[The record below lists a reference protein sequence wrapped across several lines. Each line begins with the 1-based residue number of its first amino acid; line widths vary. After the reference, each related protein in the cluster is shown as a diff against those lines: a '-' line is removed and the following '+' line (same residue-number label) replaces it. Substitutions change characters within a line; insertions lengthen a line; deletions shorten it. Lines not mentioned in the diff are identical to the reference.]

1 MNVRLGVMT
10 PIPDKIRIL
19 HLGSDPSESSLLSAE
34 LEAEGLPG
42 LVNSA
47 STERALRT
55 ALEAGDITLVVADL
69 PLPWESAASCLSEL
83 QRARPELQ
91 VIFRAGSTGNRTVTE
106 AVSQTARA
114 VREALAHRSD
124 IGRTPE
130 EQRELIQRV
139 VQSQAAQLRLSRR
152 DFWDF
157 QEALRDITSSAAEL
171 LDVGRAGYWEVE
183 PGTSKLKCLQ
193 LFDRGQGG
201 HAEVNELELGPR
213 YLAALEQAIF
223 LAADDARHDPRTS
236 EFTAAYLSK
245 LGITSMLDA
254 PVRRDGRIVG
264 VLCHEH
270 IGPARHWSVLDQCS
284 AAAMADI
291 VVRALEVRDRRRAEA
306 RLREAEKFEV
316 IGRLAGRLAHDFNNL
331 LTVILGNAQLALQRQ
346 PADSADRDGLEQII
360 RAGEDSTGL
369 IRQLLAYS
377 RHEIVVP
384 RVLDL
389 RAEISAVVP
398 MVQRLLGADV
408 SVRCE
413 LGSKPCWVEIDPT
426 QLQQVLLNLAANAR
440 DAMPHGGELHLTL
453 SSASLP
459 ARVADEQPRSLILLR
474 VRDTGAG
481 IAPESLPRIFEPFF
495 TTKEAKLG
503 TGLGL
508 ASVAEIVRRAG
519 GEVSAK
525 SRPGQGATFDI
536 QLPEVTDPAARRAG
550 AAPSKAANWTV
561 KNFKTT
567 TALIVQSDAPLR
579 RAMASQLA
587 EQQIGVLEA
596 SGPVEALEWLARGSQ
611 FDAVVTDY
619 VLPKMDGVRLI
630 GHLRDFRPNLPA
642 VLVAEVGRCSQIEL
656 EALRKTGATEL
667 LAKPLIPGDLA
678 GSLARLR

>member
-1 MNVRLGVMT
+1 MNVRLGTMPPT
-10 PIPDKIRIL
+10 SEKIRIL
-19 HLGSDPSESSLLSAE
+19 HLGSDPSESALLSAE
-34 LEAEGLPG
+34 LEAEALAC
-42 LVNSA
+42 LVISV

-55 ALEAGDITLVVADL
+55 ALESGDIALVVADL
-69 PLPWESAASCLSEL
+69 PLPWESAGSCMSEL

-91 VIFRAGSTGNRTVTE
+91 ILFRAGSTGHRTVTE
-106 AVSQTARA
+106 SSSQTARA
-114 VREALAHRSD
+114 VREALLHRSD

-130 EQRELIQRV
+130 EQRALIQRV
-139 VQSQAAQLRLSRR
+139 VQGQTAQLRLSRG

-157 QEALRDITSSAAEL
+157 QEAMRDITRSAAEL
-171 LDVGRAGYWEVE
+171 LDVGRVSYWEVD
-183 PGTSKLKCLQ
+183 PTTSKLKCLQ
-193 LFDRGQGG
+193 LFDREQGG
-201 HAEVNELELGPR
+201 HAEVTELELGPR
-213 YLAALEQAIF
+213 YLAALEEAIF
-223 LAADDARHDPRTS
+223 LAADDAAHDPRTS
-236 EFTAAYLSK
+236 EFTADYLSK

-270 IGPARHWSVLDQCS
+270 IGPARHWSVLDQCT

-306 RLREAEKFEV
+306 RMREAEKFEV

-346 PADSADRDGLEQII
+346 PADSADRDGLEQIL
-360 RAGEDSTGL
+360 RASEDATGV

-389 RAEISAVVP
+389 RAEVSSSVP
-398 MVQRLLGADV
+398 MMQRLLGSEV

-413 LGSKPCWVEIDPT
+413 LGNKPCWVEIDAT

-440 DAMPHGGELHLTL
+440 DAMPNGGVLHLTL
-453 SSASLP
+453 SLESLP
-459 ARVADEQPRSLILLR
+459 ARVKGEPPRSSVLLR
-474 VRDTGAG
+474 VRDTGVG
-481 IAPESLPRIFEPFF
+481 IAPENLPRIFEPFF

-519 GEVSAK
+519 GEVSAE

-536 QLPEVTDPAARRAG
+536 RLPEVTDPAARRAG
-550 AAPSKAANWTV
+550 SVPSKAVPRTV

-567 TALIVQSDAPLR
+567 TALIVQSDASLR

-587 EQQIGVLEA
+587 EKQIGVLEA

-642 VLVAEVGRCSQIEL
+642 VLVAEAGRCSQIEL
-656 EALRKTGATEL
+656 EALKKSGATEL
-667 LAKPLIPGDLA
+667 LAKPLTPGDLA